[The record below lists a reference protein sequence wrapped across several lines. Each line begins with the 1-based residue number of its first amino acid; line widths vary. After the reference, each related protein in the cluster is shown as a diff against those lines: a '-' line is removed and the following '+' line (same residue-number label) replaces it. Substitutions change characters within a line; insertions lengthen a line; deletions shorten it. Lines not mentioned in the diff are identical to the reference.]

1 MTPISKRSFL
11 VRSTAMACSLPAFA
25 SEPDNKFDESADV
38 GGAGAAAA
46 ITAADH
52 KPL

>member
-38 GGAGAAAA
+38 VVVGLGV
-46 ITAADH
+46 
-52 KPL
+52 PEQLQQ